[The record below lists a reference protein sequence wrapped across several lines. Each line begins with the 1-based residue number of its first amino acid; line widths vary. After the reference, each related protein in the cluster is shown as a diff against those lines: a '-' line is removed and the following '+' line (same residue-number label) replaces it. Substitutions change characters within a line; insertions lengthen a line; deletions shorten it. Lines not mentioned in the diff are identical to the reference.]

1 MKSVSHEVPDLQME
15 QEDNLP
21 GQMTFGMEKSEFS
34 GKNDKYSQEP
44 ENEMEANEN
53 EGLEPDSEEGDPE
66 FRAVEETDEVPF
78 EEAEEEFTE
87 EFEAQEKEESEP
99 DEVAKARNMVCDF
112 GLFKGYTLGEMM
124 TNVKGRATVKWLID
138 KYNGG
143 NIKIKKAARFLLE
156 QEERRQHKKRRMAV
170 SKNGS
175 RLLKAICI
183 ETFITIEDVK
193 HGFIHP

>member
-1 MKSVSHEVPDLQME
+1 
-15 QEDNLP
+15 
-21 GQMTFGMEKSEFS
+21 
-34 GKNDKYSQEP
+34 
-44 ENEMEANEN
+44 MEANEN

-143 NIKIKKAARFLLE
+143 NIELKKAARFLLE
-156 QEERRQHKKRRMAV
+156 QEE
-170 SKNGS
+170 
-175 RLLKAICI
+175 KAAA
-183 ETFITIEDVK
+183 
-193 HGFIHP
+193 